1 LSKIIR
7 PYQQKAI
14 DNTCSELIKGTKTQL
29 WNMSMGTGK
38 TFTAVKCEE
47 QLKSKKTIWLTE
59 DERLLE
65 QSALAFIADKF
76 DDKFTKQVEKE
87 GFINFCRQ
95 GGQFGHTGFKAS
107 IVKADLFDTSGNV
120 VFVSAQTLWRRLD
133 LLDPEL
139 FDIMI
144 VDECHLAGSKKF
156 YEGMSHFDTRLR
168 LGLSGT
174 PFRKDGM
181 MMGDMFEKISFDYPM
196 RDAIRDGYLCE
207 LNAIRIKTNTNLDT
221 VHTLMGD
228 FNDKELSQTV
238 NNPARN
244 FLIADSYL
252 KYCKGRRM
260 IGFGVDIQH
269 CMDLA
274 EAFQIK
280 GINATAVSSDE
291 ERTGNKNKKIRA
303 YKNGDHDV
311 LFNVNLLS
319 KGFDDPDTG
328 GAISAAPT
336 KSIVRY
342 LQGPAGRPSRLKSP
356 EFVAKF
362 GQNAIILDVVDNT
375 NSHNL
380 INAWELD
387 KMLPPEERCFITN
400 ETRDKLLAERLK
412 KNTKLEFNRGTDEFV
427 KLLSIPRIKVN
438 FKSEGMDKIASEKQ
452 LSWVRSLGYD
462 VDNDVY
468 TIGMCSEIIN
478 QQPLSRARIEE
489 LNALGYD
496 TQSRVLTNADYNA
509 VQRELWIKQ
518 QQKKKK

>member
-1 LSKIIR
+1 
-7 PYQQKAI
+7 
-14 DNTCSELIKGTKTQL
+14 
-29 WNMSMGTGK
+29 MSMGTGK

-87 GFINFCRQ
+87 GFINYCRQ
-95 GGQFGHTGFKAS
+95 GGQFGDTGFKAS
-107 IVKADLFDTSGNV
+107 IIKADLFDTSGDV

-144 VDECHLAGSKKF
+144 VDECHLSGSKKF
-156 YEGMSHFDTRLR
+156 YEGMSFFNTRLR

-228 FNDKELSQTV
+228 FNEKELSQTV

-291 ERTGNKNKKIRA
+291 ERTGDKNKKIRA
-303 YKNGDHDV
+303 YKNGKHDV
-311 LFNVNLLS
+311 IFNVNLLS

-356 EFVAKF
+356 EFVSKF

-375 NSHNL
+375 NRHNL

-400 ETRDKLLAERLK
+400 ETRDKLLTERLK
-412 KNTKLEFNRGTDEFV
+412 KNITLEHRQEEDVFV
-427 KLLSIPRIKVN
+427 KLLSIPRIKIN
-438 FKSEGMDKIASEKQ
+438 FDSEGMKKSATKAQLDWIEKLGYRSDENTYTHGMIQQIVGELPASRDKIEEIK
-452 LSWVRSLGYD
+452 SLGYSID
-462 VDNDVY
+462 RP
-468 TIGMCSEIIN
+468 I
-478 QQPLSRARIEE
+478 
-489 LNALGYD
+489 
-496 TQSRVLTNADYNA
+496 TNNDYNA
-509 VQRELWIKQ
+509 VKREIYIKQ
-518 QQKKKK
+518 QRKKKK

>member
-1 LSKIIR
+1 VNKTIR

-14 DNTCSELIKGTKTQL
+14 SNTCSELIKGTKTQL

-38 TFTAVKCEE
+38 TFTSVKCEE
-47 QLKSKKTIWLTE
+47 ELKSKKTIWLTE

-65 QSALAFIADKF
+65 QSALAFISDKF

-87 GFINFCRQ
+87 GFINYCRQ
-95 GGQFGHTGFKAS
+95 GGQFGDTGFKAS
-107 IVKADLFDTSGNV
+107 IIKADLFDTSGNV
-120 VFVSAQTLWRRLD
+120 VFVSAQTLWRRIE
-133 LLDPEL
+133 LLDPDL

-144 VDECHLAGSKKF
+144 VDECHLAGSKRF
-156 YEGMSHFDTRLR
+156 FEGMSHFNTRLR

-181 MMGDMFEKISFDYPM
+181 MMADMFEKITFDYPM

-207 LNAIRIKTNTNLDT
+207 MNAIRVKTNTSLDK

-228 FNDKELSQTV
+228 FNERELSNTV

-244 FLIADSYL
+244 LLIADSYL

-274 EAFQIK
+274 EAFQMK

-291 ERTGNKNKKIRA
+291 ERTGDKNKKIRA
-303 YKNGDHDV
+303 YKNGEHDV
-311 LFNVNLLS
+311 IFNVNLLS

-328 GAISAAPT
+328 GSISAAPT
-336 KSIVRY
+336 KSVVRY

-362 GQNAIILDVVDNT
+362 GQNAIILDIVDNT
-375 NSHNL
+375 SRHNL
-380 INAWELD
+380 VNAWELD
-387 KMLPPEERCFITN
+387 RELPPEERCFITN
-400 ETRDKLLAERLK
+400 ETRSKLLDARLG
-412 KNTKLEFNRGTDEFV
+412 KNTKLEHQQTEDEFV
-427 KLLSIPRIKVN
+427 SLLKIPRIKIDYDSEGMQREINDKHKSWLQKLGYNTQENV
-438 FKSEGMDKIASEKQ
+438 FTFGMFQQILQEQPATADQIEFAKSEG
-452 LSWVRSLGYD
+452 Y
-462 VDNDVY
+462 
-468 TIGMCSEIIN
+468 EIN
-478 QQPLSRARIEE
+478 
-489 LNALGYD
+489 
-496 TQSRVLTNADYNA
+496 RVLLNKDINA
-509 VQRELWIKQ
+509 IKTEIWN
-518 QQKKKK
+518 KKNKLKK